1 MTKLRVLIVD
11 DEAMF
16 TQSLRRLLQR
26 QHDIAVANDGLEAL
40 TAVRAG
46 QRFDVILSDVNMP
59 QMTGIELFEQLLELA
74 PDQAQHFVFLTGG
87 AFGGPTQQR
96 LRALGTRQL
105 EKPVDI
111 TALRAMIVE
120 VGGGGGGKGSSE
132 DEPDGGNGGGTG
144 GGNGSGSGGNGRMSE
159 GPGAPNE
166 RLSASAG
173 Y

>member
-16 TQSLRRLLQR
+16 TQSLRRLLMR
-26 QHDIAVANDGLEAL
+26 QHDVAVANDGLEAL

-87 AFGGPTQQR
+87 AGPTQQR

-120 VGGGGGGKGSSE
+120 VGGGGDKGSE
-132 DEPDGGNGGGTG
+132 DEPGGGGNGGGNGT

-159 GPGAPNE
+159 GPGSPNE
-166 RLSASAG
+166 RLSAIAG